1 MAGPP
6 GVGRRVFLESVLA
19 ASAGAVVPRAVG
31 ASAPSADGA
40 PPIPACAASG
50 DVSRDRAVVWARA
63 TEASRVVI
71 EYSSRPSF
79 AHAAHV
85 VAPLASAATDFTT
98 RVSLA
103 GLPAGQRI
111 AYRVRFEPLDRGRP
125 APDPVLGSFRTPP
138 AGRGGVSFVW
148 GGDVAGQG
156 WGIDAA
162 RGGFR
167 TFDAMRRASPD
178 LFIHSG
184 DSIYA
189 DNPILPEVAL
199 GDGTVWRNLVTP
211 EKTHVAETLADF
223 RGNHRYN
230 LLDGPLRAFQAEVP
244 WVMQWDDHEVLNNW
258 YPGETHGDARYAE
271 KDASLLAGRAK
282 RAFLEYA
289 PIHGDPGRGGIHRA
303 LRYGPSMDVFVL
315 DLRAL
320 RGPNS
325 ANRQAVLTPAARIL
339 GAAQLRW
346 LEDGLAS
353 SRATWKVIAS
363 DLPLG
368 LAIPDGE
375 HFEAVANGDPGPPLG
390 REHEIA
396 HLLAHIA
403 RRRVRNV
410 VWLTADVHYAA
421 AHHYHPERAAF
432 RGFDPFWEFV
442 AGPLHAGTFL
452 PTPLDATFGPEVKY
466 VSVPPGMKPNRPPSE
481 GLQFFGRGAIAAGSE
496 ALTVSLHDRDGRRL
510 YSVDLTPER

>member
-1 MAGPP
+1 M
-6 GVGRRVFLESVLA
+6 
-19 ASAGAVVPRAVG
+19 
-31 ASAPSADGA
+31 
-40 PPIPACAASG
+40 
-50 DVSRDRAVVWARA
+50 VWARA
-63 TEASRVVI
+63 TDASRVVI
-71 EYSSRPSF
+71 EYSTRPSF
-79 AHAAHV
+79 AQSTRV
-85 VAPLASAATDFTT
+85 IAPPASPGTDFTT
-98 RVSLA
+98 RVDLA

-111 AYRVRFEPLDRGRP
+111 AYRVRFEPLDRERP
-125 APDPVLGSFRTPP
+125 ASDPVVGSFRTPP

-167 TFDAMRRASPD
+167 IFDAMRRASPD

-199 GDGTVWRNLVTP
+199 DDGTVWRNLVTP
-211 EKTHVAETLADF
+211 EKSHVAETLADF

-230 LLDGPLRAFQAEVP
+230 LHDGPLRAFQAEVP
-244 WVMQWDDHEVLNNW
+244 WVMQWDDHEVLDNW
-258 YPGETHGDARYAE
+258 YPGETHGDPRYAE
-271 KDASLLAGRAK
+271 RDVSLLAGRAK

-289 PIHGDPGRGGIHRA
+289 PIRNEAGRGGICRA

-315 DLRAL
+315 DLRAF

-325 ANRQAVLTPAARIL
+325 GNRQATLTPAARIL
-339 GAAQLRW
+339 GAEQLRW
-346 LEDGLAS
+346 LEGGLAS

-368 LAIPDGE
+368 LVIPDGE
-375 HFEAVANGDPGPPLG
+375 HFEAIANGDAGAPLG

-396 HLLAHIA
+396 HLLTHIA
-403 RRRVRNV
+403 QRKVRNV

-432 RGFDPFWEFV
+432 KGFDPFWEFV

-452 PTPLDATFGPEVKY
+452 PTPLDATFGPEVKF

-481 GLQFFGRGAIAAGSE
+481 GLQFFGRGQVAAGSE
-496 ALTVSLHDRDGRRL
+496 VQTVSLHDRDGREL
-510 YSVDLTPER
+510 YSVDLEPRPA

>member
-1 MAGPP
+1 M
-6 GVGRRVFLESVLA
+6 
-19 ASAGAVVPRAVG
+19 
-31 ASAPSADGA
+31 
-40 PPIPACAASG
+40 
-50 DVSRDRAVVWARA
+50 VWARA
-63 TEASRVVI
+63 SDASRVVV
-71 EYSSRPSF
+71 EYSTRPSF
-79 AHAAHV
+79 AQPTRLI
-85 VAPLASAATDFTT
+85 APPASPATDFTT
-98 RVSLA
+98 RVELSD
-103 GLPAGQRI
+103 LPAGQRI
-111 AYRVRFEPLDRGRP
+111 EYRVRFEPLDRRRP
-125 APDPVLGSFRTPP
+125 APDAVAGSFRTPP

-156 WGIDAA
+156 WGIDPA
-162 RGGFR
+162 RGGYRIFE
-167 TFDAMRRASPD
+167 AMRRVSPD

-189 DNPILPEVAL
+189 DNPLRPEVTL
-199 GDGTVWRNLVTP
+199 DDGSIWRNVMTP
-211 EKTHVAETLADF
+211 EKTHVAETLEDF

-258 YPGETHGDARYAE
+258 YPGEIHDDERYAV
-271 KDASLLAGRAK
+271 KDASLLAARAK

-289 PIHGDPGRGGIHRA
+289 PIRSDPGRGRIYRA
-303 LRYGPSMDVFVL
+303 MRYGPSMDVFVL
-315 DLRAL
+315 DLRAY

-325 ANRQAVLTPAARIL
+325 AGRQSALSPYARVL

-346 LEDGLAS
+346 LEGGLAS

-368 LAIPDGE
+368 LCIPDGQA
-375 HFEAVANGDPGPPLG
+375 FEAIANGDHGAPLG

-396 HLLAHIA
+396 HLLAHIVQ
-403 RRRVRNV
+403 RKVRNV

-421 AHHYHPERAAF
+421 AHHYHPGRASF

-452 PTPLDATFGPEVKY
+452 PPPLDATFGPEVKY
-466 VSVPPGMKPNRPPSE
+466 VSVPPGMKPNRPPSD
-481 GLQFFGRGAIAAGSE
+481 GLQFFGRGSIAAGSE
-496 ALTVSLHDRDGRRL
+496 VLTVGLHDREGRPL
-510 YSVDLTPER
+510 YSVDLVPER